1 MKKDVFWFV
10 TLSLFFL
17 CGKSFASIPI
27 TLQASPSTACIGCSI
42 SFSVNSNCSLCGATY
57 YWNFGDGTG
66 DTTSDPFTSHSYS
79 TPGTFTVNAL
89 VVTSSDSGSASTSVN
104 IYKLGSFKI
113 NAIKVYDIPEHRSW
127 FHIHAYQ
134 IELKDSNGNNWNQ
147 SSECM
152 RVEYE
157 WWNCIDRQVFPS
169 GSSSYYTFNTIFTT
183 SILDT
188 DTCMV
193 VGFVECKNGISM
205 SESNHVLF
213 WYIKKVEL

>member
-1 MKKDVFWFV
+1 MKKYALFTGLLF
-10 TLSLFFL
+10 LFFL
-17 CGKSFASIPI
+17 QCASFASIPV
-27 TLQASPSTACIGCSI
+27 TLQSDPSIACVGCSI

-57 YWNFGDGTG
+57 YWDFGDGTG

-79 TPGTFTVNAL
+79 TPGTFTVSVL

-113 NAIKVYDIPEHRSW
+113 DAIRVYIPEHLLW

-157 WWNCIDRQVFPS
+157 WWNCIDRQIFPS

-213 WYIKKVEL
+213 WFIKKVEL